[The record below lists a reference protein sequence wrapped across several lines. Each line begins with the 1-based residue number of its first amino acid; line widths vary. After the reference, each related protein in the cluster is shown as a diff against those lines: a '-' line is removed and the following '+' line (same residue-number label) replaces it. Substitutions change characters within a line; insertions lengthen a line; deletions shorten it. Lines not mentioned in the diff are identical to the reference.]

1 MSDNTRAVSYVSHMD
16 GTKSATCT
24 DIARE
29 TWNWVLGKRI
39 RIRANHI
46 PGQENKEE
54 GRRSRTFRD
63 HTEWILSDEYLK
75 RSVTYGELET
85 QIRSFRK

>member
-1 MSDNTRAVSYVSHMD
+1 MSDNVRAISYVNHMG
-16 GTKSATCT
+16 GTKPATCT

-39 RIRANHI
+39 RIGANHM
-46 PGQENKEE
+46 PGQENKEADQ
-54 GRRSRTFRD
+54 RSGTFRD
-63 HTEWILSDEYLK
+63 HAEWILSDEYLK
-75 RSVTYGELET
+75 RSVTYGDLVT

>member
-1 MSDNTRAVSYVSHMD
+1 MSDNVRAISYVNHMG
-16 GTKSATCT
+16 GTKPATCT

-39 RIRANHI
+39 RIGANHI
-46 PGQENKEE
+46 PGQENKEADQ
-54 GRRSRTFRD
+54 RSGTFRD

-75 RSVTYGELET
+75 RSVTYGELVI

>member
-1 MSDNTRAVSYVSHMD
+1 MSDNVRAISYVNHMG
-16 GTKSATCT
+16 GTKPAMCT

-39 RIRANHI
+39 RIGANHI
-46 PGQENKEE
+46 PGQENKEADQ
-54 GRRSRTFRD
+54 RSGTFRD

-75 RSVTYGELET
+75 RSVTYGELVI